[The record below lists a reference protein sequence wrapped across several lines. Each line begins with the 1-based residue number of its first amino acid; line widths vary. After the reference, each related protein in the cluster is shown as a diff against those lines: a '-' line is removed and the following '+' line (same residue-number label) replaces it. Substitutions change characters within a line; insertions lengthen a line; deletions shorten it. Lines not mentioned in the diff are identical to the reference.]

1 MTVASENAQKRRMLP
16 AGIPLP
22 SIRQR
27 IADYWMMTKPEVNFL
42 VVASSLVGFYL
53 ASSGPIRIGL
63 LLNTLLGT
71 LLVASGTATL
81 NEYMER
87 SHDAKM
93 RRTATRPLP
102 AGRVRPIEGLTLGL
116 ALSIG
121 GGVYLDLTTNR
132 LACFIAI
139 LTLVLYLLL
148 YTPLKRRTPLCTVI
162 GAVPGAMPPLIGW
175 AAARG
180 SLSFEA
186 WILYIILFLWQFPH
200 FSAIAWMYRQDYTRA
215 GYLML
220 PPADQKGR
228 FMATQ
233 VIGFSLLLIPVTIM
247 PALMGQAGRVYLVGA
262 VALGLGFLYYGA
274 RLAFSRSNALA
285 RRLVLA
291 SVVYLPL
298 IYLLMIV
305 NKTSA

>member
-1 MTVASENAQKRRMLP
+1 MKIAADSAQKLP
-16 AGIPLP
+16 APGITWPAV
-22 SIRQR
+22 RQR
-27 IADYWMMTKPEVNFL
+27 AADYWMMTKPEVNFL

-53 ASSGPIRIGL
+53 ASSGPLRVGL

-87 SHDAKM
+87 SHDGKM
-93 RRTATRPLP
+93 RRTAARPLP
-102 AGRVRPIEGLTLGL
+102 AGRIHPLEGLGFGLGL
-116 ALSIG
+116 SIAG
-121 GGVYLDLTTNR
+121 GIYLDLTTNR
-132 LACFIAI
+132 LACFIAL

-148 YTPLKRRTPLCTVI
+148 YTPLKRRTPMCTLI
-162 GAVPGAMPPLIGW
+162 GAIPGAMPPLIGW

-186 WILYIILFLWQFPH
+186 WILYVILFLWQFPH

-220 PPADQKGR
+220 PPSDQKGR
-228 FMATQ
+228 FMSTQ

-247 PALMGQAGRVYLVGA
+247 PALMGQAGRIYLVGA
-262 VALGLGFLYYGA
+262 VMLGLAFLYFAA

>member
-1 MTVASENAQKRRMLP
+1 MKIAADNAQKPPVRWITWP
-16 AGIPLP
+16 A
-22 SIRQR
+22 IRQR
-27 IADYWMMTKPEVNFL
+27 AADYWMMTKPEVNFL

-53 ASSGPIRIGL
+53 ASSGPLRIGL

-87 SHDAKM
+87 SHDGKM
-93 RRTATRPLP
+93 RRTAARPLP
-102 AGRVRPIEGLTLGL
+102 AGRIHPLEGLGFGL
-116 ALSIG
+116 ALSIAG
-121 GGVYLDLTTNR
+121 GIYLDLTTNR
-132 LACFIAI
+132 LACFIAL

-148 YTPLKRRTPLCTVI
+148 YTPLKRRTPMCTLI
-162 GAVPGAMPPLIGW
+162 GAIPGAMPPLIGW

-186 WILYIILFLWQFPH
+186 WILYVILFLWQFPH

-220 PPADQKGR
+220 PPSDQKGR

-247 PALMGQAGRVYLVGA
+247 PALMGQAGRIYLVGA
-262 VALGLGFLYYGA
+262 VMLGLAFLYFGA

>member
-1 MTVASENAQKRRMLP
+1 
-16 AGIPLP
+16 
-22 SIRQR
+22 
-27 IADYWMMTKPEVNFL
+27 MMTKPEVNFL
-42 VVASSLVGFYL
+42 VVASSLAGFYL
-53 ASSGPIRIGL
+53 GSSGSLNYVL
-63 LLNTLLGT
+63 LLNTLVGT

-87 SHDAKM
+87 AYDGRM
-93 RRTATRPLP
+93 RRTADRPLP
-102 AGRVRPIEGLTLGL
+102 AGRVRPVEGLILGL

-121 GGVYLDLTTNR
+121 GGIYLDLTANR
-132 LACFIAI
+132 LACFIAL
-139 LTLVLYLLL
+139 LTLCLYLLL

-186 WILYIILFLWQFPH
+186 WLLFIILFLWQFPH
-200 FSAIAWMYRQDYTRA
+200 FSAIAWMYRQDYSRA

-220 PPADQKGR
+220 PPSDQKGR
-228 FMATQ
+228 FMTTQ
-233 VIGFSLLLIPVTIM
+233 VIGFSLLLIPVTLM
-247 PALMGQAGRVYLVGA
+247 PALMGAAGRVYLVGA
-262 VALGLGFLYYGA
+262 VILGLAFLYFGA
-274 RLAFSRSNALA
+274 RLAFSRSNAIA

-305 NKTSA
+305 NKTST

>member
-1 MTVASENAQKRRMLP
+1 MKIAADNAQKLP
-16 AGIPLP
+16 ARWITWPA
-22 SIRQR
+22 IRQR
-27 IADYWMMTKPEVNFL
+27 AADYWMMTKPEVNFL

-53 ASSGPIRIGL
+53 ASSGPLRLGL

-87 SHDAKM
+87 SHDGKM
-93 RRTATRPLP
+93 RRTAARPLP
-102 AGRVRPIEGLTLGL
+102 AGRIHPLEGLGFGL
-116 ALSIG
+116 ALSIAG
-121 GGVYLDLTTNR
+121 GIYLDLTTNR
-132 LACFIAI
+132 LACFIAL

-148 YTPLKRRTPLCTVI
+148 YTPLKRRTPMCTLI
-162 GAVPGAMPPLIGW
+162 GAIPGAMPPLIGW

-186 WILYIILFLWQFPH
+186 WILYVILFLWQFPH

-220 PPADQKGR
+220 PPSDQKGR
-228 FMATQ
+228 FMSTQ

-247 PALMGQAGRVYLVGA
+247 PALMGQAGRIYLVGA
-262 VALGLGFLYYGA
+262 VMLGLAFLYFGA

-305 NKTSA
+305 NKTST